1 MALDVKKGLG
11 GVKLPGLPVGK
22 LAKLSKLHKVLILV
36 VTLGALGAGFFWGFY
51 LPQNEQIEQL
61 QGDLKKARGELDR
74 LRRVEQDLRAFKKE
88 FKEVEMRFTQAL
100 QLLPDKE
107 EIPTL
112 LASISKLGADSGLEF
127 LLFQPQSEV
136 PRSFYAE
143 IPLKVEVS
151 GQYHNVAVFFDRVSK
166 LSRIVNIGS
175 VTMTPAKRQGEDVI
189 LTTGCTA
196 TTYKFIEPSPAEKKK
211 GAPGKKQG

>member
-1 MALDVKKGLG
+1 MALDIKKGLEG
-11 GVKLPGLPVGK
+11 LKLPGLPWGK
-22 LAKLSKLHKVLILV
+22 LAKLSKLHKLLILV
-36 VTLGALGAGFFWGFY
+36 ATLGALGAGFFWWFY
-51 LPQNEQIEQL
+51 FPQSEQIDQL
-61 QGDLKKARGELDR
+61 QGDLKKARGELER

-88 FKEVEMRFTQAL
+88 FKEVEARFTQAL

-127 LLFQPQSEV
+127 LLFQPQPEIS
-136 PRSFYAE
+136 RSFYAE

-196 TTYKFIEPSPAEKKK
+196 TTYKFIESPPAEKK
-211 GAPGKKQG
+211 APPGKKQG

>member
-1 MALDVKKGLG
+1 MALDMKKGLG
-11 GVKLPGLPVGK
+11 GIKLPALPWGR
-22 LAKLSKLHKVLILV
+22 LAKLSKLHKILILV
-36 VTLGALGAGFFWGFY
+36 ATLGALGAGYFWWFY
-51 LPQNEQIEQL
+51 LPQSEQIEQL
-61 QGDLKKARGELDR
+61 QGDLKKARAELDR
-74 LRRVEQDLRAFKKE
+74 LRRVAQDLRAFKKE
-88 FKEVEMRFTQAL
+88 YKEVETRFTQAL

-127 LLFQPQSEV
+127 LLFQPQPDV

-143 IPLKVEVS
+143 IPLRLEVS

-175 VTMTPAKRQGEDVI
+175 VTMTPSKRLGDDVI

-196 TTYKFIEPSPAEKKK
+196 TTYKFIEPPPEGQK
-211 GAPGKKQG
+211 GPPGQKQG

>member
-1 MALDVKKGLG
+1 MALDIKKGLEG
-11 GVKLPGLPVGK
+11 LKLPGLPWGK
-22 LAKLSKLHKVLILV
+22 LAKLSKLHKLFILV
-36 VTLGALGAGFFWGFY
+36 ATLGALGAGFFWWFY
-51 LPQNEQIEQL
+51 FPQSEQIDQL
-61 QGDLKKARGELDR
+61 QGDLKKARGELER

-88 FKEVEMRFTQAL
+88 FKDVELRFTQAL

-127 LLFQPQSEV
+127 LLFQPQPEI

-175 VTMTPAKRQGEDVI
+175 VTMTPGRRQGEDVI

-196 TTYKFIEPSPAEKKK
+196 TTYKFIEPSPEEKK
-211 GAPGKKQG
+211 APPGKKQG

>member
-11 GVKLPGLPVGK
+11 GVKLPGLPLGK

>member
-1 MALDVKKGLG
+1 MALDIKKGLG
-11 GVKLPGLPVGK
+11 GVKLPGLPWGK
-22 LAKLSKLHKVLILV
+22 LAKLSKLPKLLILV
-36 VTLGALGAGFFWGFY
+36 ATLGALGAGFFWWFY
-51 LPQNEQIEQL
+51 LPQSEQIEQL
-61 QGDLKKARGELDR
+61 QGDLKKARGELER

-88 FKEVEMRFTQAL
+88 FKEVEARFTQAL

-112 LASISKLGADSGLEF
+112 LASISKLGADSGFEF
-127 LLFQPQSEV
+127 ILFQPQPEI

-175 VTMTPAKRQGEDVI
+175 MSMTPAKRQGEEVI

-196 TTYKFIEPSPAEKKK
+196 TTYKFIEPPPEKKVP
-211 GAPGKKQG
+211 PGKKQG